1 MAHPMIH
8 ALLDRVTPASLYR
21 NGTSFTELRAL
32 DELLHGLNRCDDAIS
47 LLESARDRLRR
58 LLARRFDE
66 TTAQAL
72 TLKALNI
79 LLAKYQFRARHSH
92 LAAHP
97 VGLVVD
103 PSNMCQLGC
112 PGCVHSSSPGAAE
125 RFAWPNGTLPESRFR
140 ALMERYG
147 PTAVAVYFCDYGE
160 PLLNRNT
167 PALARIAKSYR
178 MQAML
183 STSLSVRQIDA
194 EALVDSGLDFMVLSI
209 DGATQPVYER
219 FRRGGRLDLVFEN
232 IRKLVAA
239 RNRMGRSTP
248 ILSWNFLAFQ
258 HNVHEIPEALRVAR
272 RLGVDQFRV
281 VEPFDVSWD
290 DPGIQPARVKPRVVH
305 LTWAPRRIFRA
316 SQGAASYPLD
326 AERIGSAYET
336 PWERPP
342 EQESIA
348 RSSHACHWLY
358 KNLVMDAT
366 GRVMPCCAAPTPSNH
381 LVFTEFGGAS
391 GDPFNSPKHWQA
403 RALFAGNADRKPDA
417 AERTGASIPCSNCEW
432 DQTKVNIGA
441 REIERYF
448 RQTDPM
454 IFDARARRLLSQW

>member
-1 MAHPMIH
+1 MIY
-8 ALLDRVTPASLYR
+8 ALLDRVAPASLYR
-21 NGTSFTELRAL
+21 SGTSYAALRAL
-32 DELLHGLNRCDDAIS
+32 DDSLQGLSRSDDAIT
-47 LLESARDRLRR
+47 LLQSAKVPLFELLRH
-58 LLARRFDE
+58 RFDE
-66 TTAQAL
+66 TAAQAL
-72 TLKALNI
+72 TLKTLNI
-79 LLAKYQFRARHSH
+79 LLAKYQFNARQSY
-92 LAAHP
+92 LAANP
-97 VGLVVD
+97 IGLVVD
-103 PSNMCQLGC
+103 PSNVCQLGC
-112 PGCVHSSSPGAAE
+112 PGCVHSSSPGAAD

-167 PALARIAKSYR
+167 PALARIAKSFR

-183 STSLSVRQIDA
+183 STSLSVRQLDA

-232 IRKLVAA
+232 IRKLVEA
-239 RNRMGRSTP
+239 RRRMHRATP
-248 ILSWNFLAFQ
+248 VLSWSFLAFQ
-258 HNVHEIPEALRVAR
+258 HNVHEIPEALRMAR

-290 DPGIQPARVKPRVVH
+290 DPGIQPVAVKPRVVH
-305 LTWAPRRIFRA
+305 LAWAPLRVLRA
-316 SQGAASYPLD
+316 NRSEVPYPLD
-326 AERIGSAYET
+326 AARIRSAYEQ

-342 EQESIA
+342 VREA
-348 RSSHACHWLY
+348 ATRSAHACHWLY

-381 LVFTEFGGAS
+381 LVFTQFDAATD
-391 GDPFNSPKHWQA
+391 DPFNSPKHRQA
-403 RALFAGNADRKPDA
+403 RALFAGT
-417 AERTGASIPCSNCEW
+417 AERESALRVLQPAETGLPCANCEW
-432 DQTKVNIGA
+432 DQTQVNIGS

-454 IFDARARRLLSQW
+454 LFDARARRLLSRW